1 MKTKKAQTT
10 YPAYHKYVEYFK
22 IGFKKSIEYKS
33 YLIGT
38 LTTPVFMGV
47 FFFYIW
53 KYIFEVKGAGDPTYL
68 IGGFS
73 FPEMIV
79 YLVIGLLIN
88 TARASDISDRISE
101 SIKSGDIAIFLCRP
115 VNFVKSLLS
124 EGFGS
129 RIINMG
135 MFFILLLVITKVAG
149 IAYPEPALFAL
160 FIVYGLSLIFFDIVI
175 NVMIGGLAF
184 WITEIWGVR
193 SSIQQV
199 LWILSGRALPLSLF
213 PTWMIRFLK
222 WTPFFYLEYT
232 FASIYLGKL
241 AFEEAIR
248 AMGIFMIWTAIL
260 IALMRLLY
268 KRGFSKLTS
277 FGG

>member
-1 MKTKKAQTT
+1 MKNKKTQK
-10 YPAYHKYVEYFK
+10 YPAYQKYIEYFK

-38 LTTPVFMGV
+38 LTTSIFMGI

-53 KYIFEVKGAGDPTYL
+53 QYIFEVKGAGVADYT
-68 IGGFS
+68 IGGFT

-88 TARASDISDRISE
+88 TARASDISDRISQM
-101 SIKSGDIAIFLCRP
+101 IKSGDIAIMLCRP
-115 VNFVKSLLS
+115 VNFVKSLLADS
-124 EGFGS
+124 FGG

-135 MFFILLLVITKVAG
+135 MFFILLIVITKVAG
-149 IAYPEPALFAL
+149 LAFPLPSLFAL
-160 FIVYGLSLIFFDIVI
+160 FIVYGFLLIFFDIII

-184 WITEIWGVR
+184 WLTEIWGVR

-199 LWILSGRALPLSLF
+199 LWILSGRALSLSLF
-213 PTWMIRFLK
+213 PSWMLGFLR

-241 AFEEAIR
+241 GFQEAIR
-248 AMGIFMIWTAIL
+248 AMGIFMVWIVIL
-260 IALMRLLY
+260 IILMRLLY

>member
-1 MKTKKAQTT
+1 MKNKETQS
-10 YPAYHKYVEYFK
+10 YPSYHKYVEYFK

-38 LTTPVFMGV
+38 LTTPFFMGI
-47 FFFYIW
+47 FFYFIW
-53 KYIFEVKGAGDPTYL
+53 QYIFEVKGAGDPNFL
-68 IGGFS
+68 IGGFT
-73 FPEMIV
+73 FVEMIV

-88 TARASDISDRISE
+88 TARASDISDRISQM
-101 SIKSGDIAIFLCRP
+101 IKSGDIAIMLCRP
-115 VNFVKSLLS
+115 VNFVKSLLADS
-124 EGFGS
+124 FGS
-129 RIINMG
+129 RIINIV
-135 MFFILLLVITKVAG
+135 MFFFLLLGITKVAG
-149 IAYPEPALFAL
+149 IHYPPAGIFAL
-160 FIVYGLSLIFFDIVI
+160 FIVYGFLLIFFDIVI

-184 WITEIWGVR
+184 WLTEIWGVR

-213 PTWMIRFLK
+213 PTWMIGFLK

-241 AFEEAIR
+241 GFEEALR
-248 AMGIFMIWTAIL
+248 AMGIFMVWIVIMV
-260 IALMRLLY
+260 ILMRMLY
-268 KRGFSKLTS
+268 TRGFSKLTS